1 MLDLA
6 NRQPEQ
12 NENPSKILRQKWK
25 QKWEHYRRTH
35 IDGPPATADL
45 KAEEN
50 LKMRSQLPRR
60 ETTIATLVRSE
71 CIGLKAFLYK
81 RRVPGFDNPAC
92 DCGGG
97 RQTAKH
103 TIMFCAKWNRAALFE
118 EAASQDYRKVS
129 TARGI
134 REITRWMI
142 SHGILEKFNLYR
154 HQ

>member
-1 MLDLA
+1 MGTLQADT
-6 NRQPEQ
+6 R
-12 NENPSKILRQKWK
+12 
-25 QKWEHYRRTH
+25 RRTASNSRFK
-35 IDGPPATADL
+35 GQR
-45 KAEEN
+45 N
-50 LKMRSQLPRR
+50 LEMRNQLPRR

-71 CIGLKAFLYK
+71 CIGLKAFLHR

-92 DCGGG
+92 DCGGE

-118 EAASQDYRKVS
+118 EAGSQNYKKMVS

-134 REITRWMI
+134 RAITMI
-142 SHGILEKFNLYR
+142 SHGILEQFNLYR